1 MLLRKWWKIGR
12 KEGVMHPD
20 GWLLPVS
27 IISSPSAQGRF
38 TASQPKRRMRQA
50 LPNGSGRTPCATASP
65 AICLQ
70 TTTLYTRVA
79 TRIVKAMV
87 SLLDRLAM
95 FSGTQVA
102 PDG

>member
-1 MLLRKWWKIGR
+1 
-12 KEGVMHPD
+12 
-20 GWLLPVS
+20 
-27 IISSPSAQGRF
+27 
-38 TASQPKRRMRQA
+38 
-50 LPNGSGRTPCATASP
+50 
-65 AICLQ
+65 LQ